1 MHDAIGSRSS
11 YEPVC
16 TAHRSRET
24 SYDGRVTQR
33 SSVKTSDV
41 VQKTSAIA
49 AEVASKHAAD
59 VDQKSRFPRESI
71 TALQQAKLMSAAVPK
86 SLGGAGAGMLEL
98 GHQCAALAGGC
109 GSSGMVLAMHHIQV
123 ACLARHGAGS
133 PYFENFLREN
143 LVERQEVI
151 ASITS
156 ENGTFGDTRSSICAV
171 EVDGERMSLKKDAT
185 TMSYGEHADAQLVTC
200 RRAADAPN
208 SDQILVLF
216 EKGNYT
222 LTDIGVWDT
231 LGMRG
236 TCSPGA
242 KFAGSGAAAQIVPGS
257 FADSSAQTMVPYSH
271 ILWAALWWG
280 IANDAIGRA
289 AQFVR
294 GEARKKPGTVPPNAT
309 RLARAHVELQAMRH
323 NWESCAIEFDEMTA
337 EDDAKARNALDGMGW
352 ALKMNQLKM
361 SCSEV
366 APKLVHEAL
375 QIIGIMAY
383 KNDTK
388 FSVGRHYR
396 DVLSA
401 ALMVS
406 NERIAG
412 KSASMLLV
420 FKDD

>member
-1 MHDAIGSRSS
+1 
-11 YEPVC
+11 
-16 TAHRSRET
+16 
-24 SYDGRVTQR
+24 VTTR
-33 SSVKTSDV
+33 SSVRSSDLV
-41 VQKTSAIA
+41 ASTASIA
-49 AEVASKHAAD
+49 SEVAAKHAGD
-59 VDQKSRFPRESI
+59 VDQKSRFPHE
-71 TALQQAKLMSAAVPK
+71 TFAALKQARLLSAAVPK
-86 SLGGAGAGMLEL
+86 EFGGHGAGMLEL
-98 GHQCAALAGGC
+98 GHQCAALSGAC

-123 ACLARHGAGS
+123 ACIARHGAGS
-133 PYFENFLREN
+133 AYFQRYMREA
-143 LVERQEVI
+143 LVERQDVV

-156 ENGTFGDTRSSICAV
+156 ENGTFGDTRSSVCAV
-171 EVDGERMSLKKDAT
+171 EVTGDQMKLEKDAT
-185 TMSYGEHADAQLVTC
+185 TVSYGAHADAQLVTC
-200 RRAADAPN
+200 RRAADAAP
-208 SDQILVLF
+208 SDQVLVLF
-216 EKGNYT
+216 EKGQYT
-222 LTDIGVWDT
+222 LDQTGTWDT

-242 KFAGSGAAAQIVPGS
+242 KFVGHGKADQIVPGS
-257 FADSSAQTMVPYSH
+257 FAQGSAESMVPYSH
-271 ILWAALWWG
+271 ILWSALWWG
-280 IANDAIGRA
+280 IASDAIGRA

-294 GEARKKPGTVPPNAT
+294 ADARKKPGTVPPNAA

-323 NWESCAIEFDEMTA
+323 NWESCAIEFDELG
-337 EDDAKARNALDGMGW
+337 DDRSPLDGMGW

-361 SCSEV
+361 SCSEM

-383 KNDTK
+383 KNDSK

-401 ALMVS
+401 SLMVS

>member
-1 MHDAIGSRSS
+1 MNLASS
-11 YEPVC
+11 A
-16 TAHRSRET
+16 TSAREFIIT
-24 SYDGRVTQR
+24 RVARAVGACIVDRVTTR
-33 SSVKTSDV
+33 SAVKNSDLV
-41 VQKTSAIA
+41 TRTASLA
-49 AEVASKHAAD
+49 AEVAAKHATD
-59 VDQKSRFPRESI
+59 VDTNSRFPHE
-71 TALQQAKLMSAAVPK
+71 TFAALRQAKLLSAAVPK
-86 SLGGAGAGMLEL
+86 QFGGAGAGMLEL
-98 GHQCAALAGGC
+98 GHQCAALAHGC
-109 GSSGMVLAMHHIQV
+109 GSSAMVLAMHHIQV
-123 ACLARHGAGS
+123 ACIARHGVGS
-133 PYFENFLREN
+133 AFFERYMREN
-143 LVERQEVI
+143 LVARQELI

-171 EVDGERMSLKKDAT
+171 EVAGDQMKLEKDAT
-185 TMSYGEHADAQLVTC
+185 TVSYGEHADAQLVTC
-200 RRAADAPN
+200 RKAPDAAN
-208 SDQILVLF
+208 SDQVLVLF
-216 EKGNYT
+216 TKGQYSLNQT
-222 LTDIGVWDT
+222 GTWDT

-242 KFAGSGAAAQIVPGS
+242 KFSGAGSAEQIVPGS

-271 ILWAALWWG
+271 ILWSALWWG
-280 IANDAIGRA
+280 IASDAIGRA

-294 GEARKKPGTVPPNAT
+294 AEARKKPGTVPPNAT

-323 NWESCAIEFDEMTA
+323 NWESCAIEFDELA
-337 EDDAKARNALDGMGW
+337 GDRAPLDQMSW
-352 ALKMNQLKM
+352 ALRMNQLKM
-361 SCSEV
+361 SCSEM

-383 KNDTK
+383 KNDSK

>member
-1 MHDAIGSRSS
+1 
-11 YEPVC
+11 
-16 TAHRSRET
+16 
-24 SYDGRVTQR
+24 VTTR
-33 SSVKTSDV
+33 SSVRSSDLVAKTA
-41 VQKTSAIA
+41 AIA
-49 AEVASKHAAD
+49 SEVAAKHAGD
-59 VDQKSRFPRESI
+59 VDQKSRFPHE
-71 TALQQAKLMSAAVPK
+71 TFAALKQARLLSAAVPAA
-86 SLGGAGAGMLEL
+86 LGGHGAGMLEL
-98 GHQCAALAGGC
+98 GHQCAALSGAC

-123 ACLARHGAGS
+123 ACIARHAADS
-133 PYFENFLREN
+133 PYFQRYMREA
-143 LVERQEVI
+143 LVERQDVI

-171 EVDGERMSLKKDAT
+171 EVTGDQMKLEKDAT
-185 TMSYGEHADAQLVTC
+185 TVSYGAHADAQLVTC
-200 RRAADAPN
+200 RRAADAAQ
-208 SDQILVLF
+208 SDQVLVLF
-216 EKGNYT
+216 EKGQYT
-222 LTDIGVWDT
+222 LDQTGTWDT

-242 KFAGSGAAAQIVPGS
+242 KFVGHGKADQIVPGS
-257 FADSSAQTMVPYSH
+257 FAQSSAESMVPYSH
-271 ILWAALWWG
+271 ILWSALWWG
-280 IANDAIGRA
+280 IASDAIGRA

-294 GEARKKPGTVPPNAT
+294 AEARKKPGTVPPNAA

-323 NWESCAIEFDEMTA
+323 NWESCAIEFDELG
-337 EDDAKARNALDGMGW
+337 DDRGPLDGMGW

-361 SCSEV
+361 SCSEM

-383 KNDTK
+383 KNDSK

>member
-1 MHDAIGSRSS
+1 MTTRTTVKQSELVTR
-11 YEPVC
+11 
-16 TAHRSRET
+16 TA
-24 SYDGRVTQR
+24 
-33 SSVKTSDV
+33 
-41 VQKTSAIA
+41 AIA
-49 AEVASKHAAD
+49 SEVAAKHAAD
-59 VDQKSRFPRESI
+59 VDKQSRFPHE
-71 TALQQAKLMSAAVPK
+71 TFAALRQAKLLSGAVPR
-86 SLGGAGAGMLEL
+86 SLGGNGAGMLEL
-98 GHQCAALAGGC
+98 GHQCAALSAAC

-123 ACLARHGAGS
+123 ACLARHAMGS
-133 PYFENFLREN
+133 PFFERYMRER
-143 LVERQEVI
+143 LVEKQDVI

-171 EVDGERMSLKKDAT
+171 EVTGDQMKLAKDAT

-200 RRAADAPN
+200 RRASDAAA
-208 SDQILVLF
+208 SDQVLVLF
-216 EKGNYT
+216 TKGHYT
-222 LTDIGVWDT
+222 LTDIGSWDT

-242 KFAGSGAAAQIVPGS
+242 KFAGSGAADQIVPGS

-271 ILWAALWWG
+271 ILWSALWWG
-280 IANDAIGRA
+280 IASDAIGRA

-294 GEARKKPGTVPPNAT
+294 AEARKKPGTVPANAT

-323 NWESCAIEFDEMTA
+323 NWESCAIEFDELTA
-337 EDDAKARNALDGMGW
+337 NDGPAARDQLGTMAW
-352 ALKMNQLKM
+352 ALRMNQLKM
-361 SCSEV
+361 SASEA
-366 APKLVHEAL
+366 APKLCHEAL
-375 QIIGIMAY
+375 QIIGIMGY
-383 KNDTK
+383 KNDSK

>member
-1 MHDAIGSRSS
+1 MTARSIVKS
-11 YEPVC
+11 SDLVAK
-16 TAHRSRET
+16 TA
-24 SYDGRVTQR
+24 
-33 SSVKTSDV
+33 
-41 VQKTSAIA
+41 AIA
-49 AEVASKHAAD
+49 SEVAAKHAGD
-59 VDQKSRFPRESI
+59 VDQKSRFPHE
-71 TALQQAKLMSAAVPK
+71 TFAALKQARVLSAAVPK
-86 SLGGAGAGMLEL
+86 DLGGHGAGMLEL
-98 GHQCAALAGGC
+98 GHQCAALSGAC

-123 ACLARHGAGS
+123 ACIARHGRDSA
-133 PYFENFLREN
+133 YFQRYMREA
-143 LVERQEVI
+143 LVERQDVV

-171 EVDGERMSLKKDAT
+171 EVDPQRDQMKLEKDAT
-185 TMSYGEHADAQLVTC
+185 TVSYGAHADAQLVTC
-200 RRAADAPN
+200 RRAADAAQ
-208 SDQILVLF
+208 SDQVLVLF
-216 EKGNYT
+216 EKGQYT
-222 LTDIGVWDT
+222 LDQTGTWDT

-242 KFAGSGAAAQIVPGS
+242 KFAGHGKAEQILPGS
-257 FADSSAQTMVPYSH
+257 FAQSSAESMVPYSH
-271 ILWAALWWG
+271 ILWSALWWG
-280 IANDAIGRA
+280 IAADAIGRA

-294 GEARKKPGTVPPNAT
+294 ADARKKPGTVPPNAA

-323 NWESCAIEFDEMTA
+323 NWESCAIEFDELG
-337 EDDAKARNALDGMGW
+337 DDRSALDGMGW

-361 SCSEV
+361 SCSEM

-383 KNDTK
+383 KNDSK

-401 ALMVS
+401 SLMVS

>member
-1 MHDAIGSRSS
+1 MTTRSN
-11 YEPVC
+11 
-16 TAHRSRET
+16 
-24 SYDGRVTQR
+24 
-33 SSVKTSDV
+33 VKTSELV
-41 VQKTSAIA
+41 VRTATIASEIA
-49 AEVASKHAAD
+49 AKHAAD
-59 VDQKSRFPRESI
+59 VDHASRFPHE
-71 TALQQAKLMSAAVPK
+71 TFAALKQAKLLSAAVPK
-86 SLGGAGAGMLEL
+86 QLGGYGAGMFEL
-98 GHQCAALAGGC
+98 AHQCAALAQGC
-109 GSSGMVLAMHHIQV
+109 GSSGMILAMHHIQV
-123 ACLARHGAGS
+123 ACLARHGMGS
-133 PYFENFLREN
+133 AFFERYMRDA
-143 LVERQEVI
+143 LVERQDVI

-156 ENGTFGDTRSSICAV
+156 ENGTFGDTRSSVCAV
-171 EVDGERMSLKKDAT
+171 EVTGDTMKLEKDAT
-185 TMSYGEHADAQLVTC
+185 TVSYGEHADAQLVTC
-200 RRAADAPN
+200 RRAADAAQ
-208 SDQILVLF
+208 SDQVLVLF
-216 EKGNYT
+216 TKGDYT
-222 LTDIGVWDT
+222 LATTGTWDT

-242 KFAGSGAAAQIVPGS
+242 KFAGHGAAAQIVPGA

-271 ILWAALWWG
+271 ILWSALWWG
-280 IANDAIGRA
+280 IASDAIGRA

-294 GEARKKPGTVPPNAT
+294 AEARKKPGTVPAQAT

-323 NWESCAIEFDEMTA
+323 NWESCALEFDELH
-337 EDDAKARNALDGMGW
+337 ELGDAAARDALGQMGW
-352 ALKMNQLKM
+352 ALRMNQLKM
-361 SCSEV
+361 SCSEA

-383 KNDTK
+383 KNDSK